1 MSFDVFQLNPM
12 IIKATVEQDYEKP
25 TPIQME
31 AIPLILE
38 GRDVLGQAQTGTGK
52 TAAFAMPILDRLSQ
66 KPYDPDIYHPIKA
79 LVIAPTRELAMQI
92 GESFQTYGQFLQVTV
107 GVVYGGVTPK
117 RHIKV
122 LRREPEILVATP
134 GRLLDLYEKEC
145 LDFDHLETLVI
156 DEADRMLDM
165 GMFKDVQRILELL
178 PKKRQNLLFSA
189 TIPEEIAK
197 MAKSL
202 LHKPATIK
210 VKSQPM
216 NQRAIEQLVYKVE
229 EPDKTQL
236 LLTLLKDPSMVSVL
250 VFARTKKKADKICKA
265 INLINIRAKA
275 IHGDKNQS
283 ERSKALYLFKNK
295 EVRVLVATDVAA
307 RGIDIND
314 LSHVVNMNIPN
325 VAETYIHRIGRTG
338 RAGQEGTAI
347 SFCSGLEKYYL
358 EEIEKLQGLKIK
370 EVAMPISE

>member
-1 MSFDVFQLNPM
+1 MSFEAFNLNPL
-12 IIKATVEQDYEKP
+12 IIQATVEQNYEIP
-25 TPIQME
+25 TPIQKE
-31 AIPLILE
+31 AIPVILQ

-52 TAAFAMPILDRLSQ
+52 TAAFAMPILHKLAE
-66 KPYDPDIYHPIKA
+66 KPYDPDVYHHVRV

-92 GESFQTYGQFLQVTV
+92 GESFQTYGQFLEVNV

-122 LRREPEILVATP
+122 MRREPEILVATP

-145 LDFDHLETLVI
+145 VDFDHLDTLVI

-165 GMFKDVQRILELL
+165 GMFKDVQRILALL

-189 TIPEEIAK
+189 TIPEEIGQLV
-197 MAKSL
+197 KSL
-202 LHKPATIK
+202 LHQPVTIK
-210 VKSQPM
+210 VKSDPM
-216 NQRAIEQLVYKVE
+216 KNRAIKQVFYKVE
-229 EPDKTQL
+229 ETEKTAL
-236 LLTLLKDPSMVSVL
+236 LLELLKDPAMESVL

-265 INLINIRAKA
+265 INIENIRAKA

-295 EVRVLVATDVAA
+295 EARVLVATDVAA
-307 RGIDIND
+307 RGIDINE

-338 RAGQEGTAI
+338 RAGQDGTAI

-358 EEIEKLQGLKIK
+358 DEIEKLQGLKIK
-370 EVAMPISE
+370 EVPMPML